1 MNTGTDRAMRMAYL
15 KAIRD
20 DNEPTRRALA
30 MLRAVFAHVEDLM
43 NDDPSEG
50 FTPHDLTIL
59 RSDIDHAMQII
70 VGKGGR

>member
-1 MNTGTDRAMRMAYL
+1 MRELYL

-30 MLRAVFAHVEDLM
+30 MLRAVFAHVEDLK

-50 FTPHDLTIL
+50 FTSHELANVQGNVDRAISTIV
-59 RSDIDHAMQII
+59 ATYQTG
-70 VGKGGR
+70 GK